1 MSRRNASRGLTGSG
15 SMAPTYAILG
25 LTAFIMLAPLLWA
38 LVTAFKP
45 NSEVYTKPYS
55 INIATLSFRAF
66 VDVFRSTPFH
76 IYFLNTLIITVA
88 CTGGVIATSSM
99 AGYAFARLA
108 FPGRNVIFALFI
120 ATMMIP
126 RQVTLVPTFI
136 IMRWLGLI
144 DTRLSLII
152 PGVLSVFG
160 TFLMRQFFI
169 TVPQDYED
177 AAKVDGCGVARRFLK
192 VMMPFAKSTIATLTL
207 LTIMAVWNDYLYPL
221 VFLNSEMKRTLTL
234 GLALFRSEADIRWN
248 TLMAG
253 VIISNLPILV
263 SFLTAQKYVIKGVA
277 LSGLKG

>member
-1 MSRRNASRGLTGSG
+1 MKKRIAARGLSGSG
-15 SMAPTYAILG
+15 TMVPTYAIIG

-38 LVTAFKP
+38 LLTAFKP
-45 NSEVYTKPYS
+45 NSEVYTRPYS
-55 INIATLSFRAF
+55 INVATLSFHAF

-76 IYFLNTLIITVA
+76 LYFLNTLIITVS
-88 CTGGVIATSSM
+88 CTIGVIATSSM

-108 FPGRNVIFALFI
+108 FPGKNVIFALFI

-152 PGVLSVFG
+152 PGILSVFG
-160 TFLMRQFFI
+160 TFLMRQFFL

-177 AAKVDGCGVARRFLK
+177 AAKVDGCGVVRRFAK
-192 VMMPFAKSTIATLTL
+192 VMMPFAKSTVATLTL

-221 VFLNSEMKRTLTL
+221 VFLNSEAKRTLTL

-253 VIISNLPILV
+253 VIVSNLPILV
-263 SFLTAQKYVIKGVA
+263 SFLCAQKYVIKGVA